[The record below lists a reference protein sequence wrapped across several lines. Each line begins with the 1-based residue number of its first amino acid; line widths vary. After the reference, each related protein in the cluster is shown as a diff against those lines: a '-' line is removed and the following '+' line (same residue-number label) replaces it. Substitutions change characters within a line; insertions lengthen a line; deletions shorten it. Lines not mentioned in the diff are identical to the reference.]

1 MNRTDMNRGEVNG
14 GEVNSDTQPLS
25 FTLLVNGS
33 VYGTQSARN
42 AYLFASRVIAKGH
55 TLRSVFFYQDGVQNG
70 SALTAPANDEFDLV
84 AAWQRLAAEHN
95 VRLETCVAAALRRGV
110 LSPAE
115 AEQHQ
120 LPASNLAAP
129 FEQTGLGSLAEALL
143 AQDRVVQF

>member
-1 MNRTDMNRGEVNG
+1 MSTEN
-14 GEVNSDTQPLS
+14 QPLT

-42 AYLFASRVIAKGH
+42 AYLFANRVIAQGH

-70 SALTAPANDEFDLV
+70 SALTVPANDEFDLV
-84 AAWQRLAAEHN
+84 AAWQRLASEHD
-95 VRLETCVAAALRRGV
+95 VSLETCVAAALRRGV
-110 LSPAE
+110 LSTAE

-120 LPASNLAAP
+120 LPASNLAQP
-129 FEQTGLGSLAEALL
+129 FEQSGLGSLAEALL

>member
-1 MNRTDMNRGEVNG
+1 MTL
-14 GEVNSDTQPLS
+14 TY
-25 FTLLVNGS
+25 TLLVNGS

-42 AYLFASRVIAKGH
+42 AYLFAKAVIEKGH
-55 TLRSVFFYQDGVQNG
+55 TLKSVFFYQDGVQNG

-84 AAWQRLAAEHN
+84 KAWQQLAELHQ

-110 LSPAE
+110 VSQSE

-120 LPASNLAAP
+120 LPGANLAPP

-143 AQDRVVQF
+143 SQDRVVQF

>member
-1 MNRTDMNRGEVNG
+1 M
-14 GEVNSDTQPLS
+14 
-25 FTLLVNGS
+25 VNGS

-42 AYLFASRVIAKGH
+42 AYLFAKAVIEKGH
-55 TLRSVFFYQDGVQNG
+55 TLKSVFFYQDGVQNG

-84 AAWQRLAAEHN
+84 KAWQQLAEQHQ

-110 LSPAE
+110 VSQSE

-120 LPASNLAAP
+120 LPGANLAAP

-143 AQDRVVQF
+143 SQDRVVQF